1 MQAQPK
7 TSEIEAESSIGR
19 VLVFPRSWPSM
30 FFPLLF
36 APPPSFSFPTAAALL
51 LCCFAALLLLL
62 HPRGR
67 LLSAKS
73 LSLISCF

>member
-19 VLVFPRSWPSM
+19 VLVCEAGPRCLSPAWSP
-30 FFPLLF
+30 
-36 APPPSFSFPTAAALL
+36 PPPSFSFPTAAALL

>member
-19 VLVFPRSWPSM
+19 VLVCEAGPRC
-30 FFPLLF
+30 FFPSCS
-36 APPPSFSFPTAAALL
+36 PPPPLFLSPLLL